1 MPGGPLDTAELAV
14 SGDFSV
20 DVTGLSIFFDWI
32 ASDFAGS
39 QLDDFRS
46 QRDAELAAHK
56 QDVEDMF
63 SVNKVL
69 GGFLKSLLNP
79 AQTQPAA
86 PPQQDVNFTLA
97 YRTVEIRPTGIIM
110 HGSLGVTPW
119 PAAHVEYQPI
129 PTAPNHCGWQC
140 HDSSP
145 GAGLHGT
152 EDMDPGRSNHG
163 IRLELSRAEPTI
175 S

>member
-1 MPGGPLDTAELAV
+1 MLSVSGHAHSEYLPDFNFKVTQAFTFNLAATNAGGPLDTADLVV

-46 QRDAELAAHK
+46 QRDAELTAHK
-56 QDVEDMF
+56 QDIEDMF
-63 SVNKVL
+63 SVNKLL

-97 YRTVEIRPTGIIM
+97 YRAVEIRPR
-110 HGSLGVTPW
+110 
-119 PAAHVEYQPI
+119 E
-129 PTAPNHCGWQC
+129 
-140 HDSSP
+140 SSC
-145 GAGLHGT
+145 T
-152 EDMDPGRSNHG
+152 VRS
-163 IRLELSRAEPTI
+163 E
-175 S
+175 